1 MRILF
6 IGDVVGSLGQ
16 QMLKDYL
23 PRLKKHYKP
32 QVTIVNGENAA
43 DGKGI
48 TENAY
53 KCILNAGADVIT
65 MGNHTWDKRELFDF
79 IERAPKLV
87 RPANFPGVT
96 PGQGLV
102 NINVNGKCLTV
113 INLQGRVFLLV
124 RPANFPGVTPGQGLV
139 NINVNGKCLTV
150 INLQGRVFLNDL
162 DNPFAKIDELLANDC
177 SHSDWIIVDF
187 HAETTSEKEAF
198 GYYVDGRVAAVIG
211 THTHVQT
218 NDARI
223 LSHGTGYLTDD
234 AGMTGPYN
242 GVLGVK
248 ADSVLARFLTQRPT
262 RFAVAEDD
270 QGQLNG
276 CLLDLDDHGHTHDI
290 KLVQINPNHPFF
302 D

>member
-113 INLQGRVFLLV
+113 INLQGRVFL
-124 RPANFPGVTPGQGLV
+124 
-139 NINVNGKCLTV
+139 
-150 INLQGRVFLNDL
+150 NDL

-187 HAETTSEKEAF
+187 HAEATSEKEAF

-223 LSHGTGYLTDD
+223 LSHGTGYLTD

>member
-16 QMLKDYL
+16 QMLKNYL
-23 PRLKKHYKP
+23 PRLKKYYKP

-48 TENAY
+48 TESAY
-53 KCILNAGADVIT
+53 KNILNAGADVIT
-65 MGNHTWDKRELFDF
+65 MGNHTWDKQELLDF

-96 PGQGLV
+96 PGKGLV
-102 NINVNGKCLTV
+102 D
-113 INLQGRVFLLV
+113 
-124 RPANFPGVTPGQGLV
+124 
-139 NINVNGKCLTV
+139 INVNGKCLTV
-150 INLQGRVFLNDL
+150 INLQGRVFLNSL
-162 DNPFAKIDELLANDC
+162 DDPFAKIDELLTNDC
-177 SHSDWIIVDF
+177 RHSDWIIIDF
-187 HAETTSEKEAF
+187 HAEATSEKQAF
-198 GYYVDGRVAAVIG
+198 SYYVDGRVAAVIG

-223 LSHGTGYLTDD
+223 LSHGTGYLTD

-242 GVLGVK
+242 GVLGMKV
-248 ADSVLARFLTQRPT
+248 DNVLSRFLTQRPT
-262 RFAVAEDD
+262 RFTVAEND

-276 CLLDLDDHGHTHDI
+276 CLLDLDDHGHTCDI
-290 KLVQINPNHPFF
+290 KLVQITPNHPFF